1 MEIPE
6 TLFIEITEEE
16 GDVFETVKNLN
27 INIHF
32 IIYIYFKNKFQGDF
46 EGIVGLSFPDLAD
59 DMPTLF
65 DFMMNE
71 DLVEKNMFS
80 FYLNR

>member
-6 TLFIEITEEE
+6 TLFIEITEEK
-16 GDVFETVKNLN
+16 GDVFET
-27 INIHF
+27 
-32 IIYIYFKNKFQGDF
+32 GDF

-71 DLVEKNMFS
+71 ELVEKNVFS